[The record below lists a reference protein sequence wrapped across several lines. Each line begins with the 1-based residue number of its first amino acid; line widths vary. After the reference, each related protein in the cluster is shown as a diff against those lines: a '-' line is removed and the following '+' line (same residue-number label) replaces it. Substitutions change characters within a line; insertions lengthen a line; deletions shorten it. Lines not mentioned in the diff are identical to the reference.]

1 MNLSLFQSGFVRL
14 GLALAVTTISG
25 CGKKEQ
31 AAPETATLETATVAT
46 ANSTITTFRHPG
58 VVNSTASLDLI
69 AAQVNAGDA
78 TRTAGYN
85 KVADYMNQNPVPTS
99 FPAVVYAV
107 AGAGSPTEDQIRRD
121 CILAYACALRWV
133 KTGNATYASQAK
145 QILNGY
151 AYNFQRYST
160 SPKPD
165 GSPTEF
171 RQTYLEAAWVAP
183 TFVAAGEI
191 IRYYQVKGSSAGWS
205 ATDVAKFSDFLDNL
219 KNNYVNNVPGAISD
233 TNNWQVSYCYAKM
246 ALGVWFNSTT
256 VYDSGYDYLLQIM
269 PQLVYSDGAVKEL
282 RDRDCIHPQ
291 YSLTGMTYAA
301 ETARIQGNT
310 ALYEFNG
317 QEIKNGWYKYEDAVA
332 GNYSSRNCSGTEIF
346 PGVETAYNYYGT
358 APLASLRDRLDPYGV
373 SSDNTFLGFTSFTHR
388 SIGTVR

>member
-1 MNLSLFQSGFVRL
+1 MTHFTTLPRLARL
-14 GLALAVTTISG
+14 GLAATIALFSS
-25 CGKKEQ
+25 CQKEQ
-31 AAPETATLETATVAT
+31 AAAPDATATTTAD
-46 ANSTITTFRHPG
+46 STITTFRHPG
-58 VVNSTASLDLI
+58 VVVSAASLNLV
-69 AAQVNAGDA
+69 AGQANAGDA

-85 KVADYMNQNPVPTS
+85 KVIDYMNQYAVPTS
-99 FPAVVYAV
+99 FPSVVYV
-107 AGAGSPTEDQIRRD
+107 VGSGGSPTEDQIRRD

-133 KTGNATYASQAK
+133 KTGSATYANQAK

-191 IRYYQVKGSSAGWS
+191 IRYYQVNGTGAGWS
-205 ATDVAKFSDFLDNL
+205 ATDVAKFSDFLNNL
-219 KNNYVNNVPGAISD
+219 KNNYVNNVPGAIAD
-233 TNNWQVSYCYAKM
+233 TNNWQASYCYAKM

-269 PQLVYSDGAVKEL
+269 PQLVYSDGAIKEL
-282 RDRDCIHPQ
+282 RDRDCVHPQ
-291 YSLTGMTYAA
+291 YTLTAMTYAA
-301 ETARIQGNT
+301 ETARIQGNN
-310 ALYEFNG
+310 ALYEANG
-317 QEIKNGWYKYEDAVA
+317 QLIKNGWNKFEDAEA
-332 GNYSSRNCSGTEIF
+332 GNYSRNCSGSQIF
-346 PGVETAYNYYGT
+346 PGIETAYNYYGT
-358 APLASLRDRLDPYGV
+358 SKLASLRDRQDPYGV
-373 SSDNTFLGFTSFTHR
+373 SGDKTFLGFTSFTHR